1 MSRVVCSADL
11 FPEQLERLEAAGHT
25 VVGLPLGNANALAE
39 AIPTADAVICL
50 LNDEIGPRILDAGEH
65 LKIVAN
71 VAVGYENID
80 VAAAQRRGIA
90 VTNTPDVLT
99 EATADHTFAL
109 LLATARHVAE
119 ADAGI
124 REGRFA
130 PWRLQQ
136 PFLGADVHGRTLGIV
151 GLGRIGAAVA
161 RRGRFGFDMRIL
173 VHSRSGRPDLE
184 RELGA
189 ERVSFAALLAG
200 SDFVSVHVPLTP
212 ETRHLFDAAAFD
224 RMKRS
229 AILINVA
236 RGPVVDEA
244 ALVGALETGAIAGA
258 GLDVFEGEPA
268 IHPGLI
274 RCRNVVLTP
283 HLGSATLDT
292 RRAMADIAVDNVLA
306 VLAGRPPRT
315 PVTGS
320 SRADSV

>member
-11 FPEQLERLEAAGHT
+11 FPQHIDRLEAAGHT
-25 VVGLPLGNANALAE
+25 VVQLPLGDANALA
-39 AIPTADAVICL
+39 AAVPTADALICL
-50 LNDEIGPRILDAGEH
+50 LNDRIGPELLDVDEP

-80 VAAAQRRGIA
+80 VATAQRRGIVVA
-90 VTNTPDVLT
+90 NTPDVLT

-119 ADAGI
+119 ADAAV

-161 RRGRFGFDMRIL
+161 RRGRFGFDMHVL
-173 VHSRSGRPDLE
+173 VHSRREKPDLE

-189 ERVSFAALLAG
+189 EYVSFETLLSD

-212 ETRHLFDAAAFD
+212 ETHHLFDAAAFE
-224 RMKRS
+224 RMRS
-229 AILINVA
+229 SAVLINVA
-236 RGPVVDEA
+236 RGPVVDES
-244 ALVGALETGAIAGA
+244 ALVRALEAGAIAGA

-268 IHPGLI
+268 IHPGLT
-274 RCRNVVLTP
+274 RCSNVVLTP

-306 VLAGRPPRT
+306 VLAGKSPRT
-315 PVTGS
+315 PVTENNQ
-320 SRADSV
+320 ADSA